1 MSAAPWWCR
10 CLALLKR
17 KYIWSQCTVIQ
28 LREDVDIN
36 WNTESTVQ
44 LIDRLI
50 EYFAWFLCVRYLLLY
65 FGLRFDELVSTY
77 FGSFTA

>member
-28 LREDVDIN
+28 LREYVDIN

-44 LIDRLI
+44 LINRLLD
-50 EYFAWFLCVRYLLLY
+50 YFVWCLVLLCPRYCILNYSFMNYL
-65 FGLRFDELVSTY
+65 
-77 FGSFTA
+77 GSFIT